1 MSRVTQYILGKINAF
16 LQARWMLTCTCSWQR
31 CMLQRCDQHGECPGY
46 LLQRNWWCRMT
57 SITGE
62 RGHQGRQVATWL
74 VSKGRLAGMVV
85 TPEGSARTGGMP
97 EVTPSGDMGG
107 IGICALAGP
116 SAE

>member
-1 MSRVTQYILGKINAF
+1 MQPWWRQGQRV
-16 LQARWMLTCTCSWQR
+16 
-31 CMLQRCDQHGECPGY
+31 D
-46 LLQRNWWCRMT
+46 
-57 SITGE
+57 
-62 RGHQGRQVATWL
+62 TWV

-85 TPEGSARTGGMP
+85 TPEGPAKTGGMP